1 MRIEPDRFGTMVAS
15 NFNRRRS
22 ITMQEKQT
30 RRGLL
35 KNAAKAAVAAGG
47 VLAVKEASGQ
57 TGRLEKK
64 DATGKSQTQFPFT
77 SVVAYGNLLFV
88 SGIGCRVPG
97 TIEENTKW
105 VLDELEKNLA
115 ASGSSLEKVLKVNIF
130 MEDIKQFDRMNAI
143 YKTRKWGTIFPAR
156 NTVQPAALP
165 AGDFGLAI
173 DCVAYI

>member
-1 MRIEPDRFGTMVAS
+1 MS
-15 NFNRRRS
+15 
-22 ITMQEKQT
+22 KQS

-35 KNAAKAAVAAGG
+35 KSAATVAGGALMAAPVAAQTKD
-47 VLAVKEASGQ
+47 AV
-57 TGRLEKK
+57 KK

-77 SVVAYGNLLFV
+77 TVVSFGNLLFV

-115 ASGSSLEKVLKVNIF
+115 AAGSSLEKVLKVNLF
-130 MEDIKQFDRMNAI
+130 MEDIKQFDRMNAV
-143 YKTRKWGTIFPAR
+143 YKSRKWGSVYPAR

-165 AGDFGLAI
+165 AGDYGLAI
-173 DCVAYI
+173 DCVAYV

>member
-1 MRIEPDRFGTMVAS
+1 
-15 NFNRRRS
+15 
-22 ITMQEKQT
+22 MQKPT
-30 RRGLL
+30 RRGIL

-47 VLAVKEASGQ
+47 VLATQSSIQTASAQ
-57 TGRLEKK
+57 TATKLAKK

-77 SVVAYGNLLFV
+77 SVVSYGNLLFL

-105 VLDELEKNLA
+105 VLDELEKNLTA
-115 ASGSSLEKVLKVNIF
+115 AGSSLEKVLKVNLF
-130 MEDIKQFDRMNAI
+130 MEDIKQFDRMNAV

-156 NTVQPAALP
+156 NTTQPAALP
-165 AGDFGLAI
+165 AGDYGLAI

>member
-1 MRIEPDRFGTMVAS
+1 MDE
-15 NFNRRRS
+15 
-22 ITMQEKQT
+22 MQKQT

-35 KNAAKAAVAAGG
+35 KNAAKAAVGAGG
-47 VLAVKEASGQ
+47 VLATQQASAQ
-57 TGRLEKK
+57 TAKLEKK

-115 ASGSSLEKVLKVNIF
+115 SAGSSLEKVLKVNIF
-130 MEDIKQFDRMNAI
+130 MEDIKQFDRMNAV
-143 YKTRKWGTIFPAR
+143 YKKRKWGTIFPAR
-156 NTVQPAALP
+156 NTTQPAALP
-165 AGDFGLAI
+165 AGDYGLAI
-173 DCVAYI
+173 DCIAYA